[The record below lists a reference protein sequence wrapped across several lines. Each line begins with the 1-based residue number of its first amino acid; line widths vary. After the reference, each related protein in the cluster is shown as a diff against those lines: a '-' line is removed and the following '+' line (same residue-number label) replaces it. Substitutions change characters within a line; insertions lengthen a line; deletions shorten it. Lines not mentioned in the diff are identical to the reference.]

1 MTRLFAVALLVLF
14 ATGCATPQQN
24 AAVECGA
31 SGAGIGYLACK
42 LAGGSDKACAAAGGG
57 NAVGVAPCYSI
68 GREGRPEKDTDAGSS
83 KGDHVVETVY
93 YGTDRQVSGPAS
105 EPAFGT
111 TRADHL
117 TFGKV
122 EVSIPRDHRMGVLES
137 PSIWHFEF
145 REDPAKHVMVVRTS
159 TLDGAAFWA
168 AMRHDIL
175 ASSRESVLLFI
186 HGFNVSFVDAAR
198 RTAQIAYDLGFDGAP
213 VFFSWPSQGQ
223 LSPLAYAADEQ
234 AIIDAQPHLEQFL
247 RDILSQS
254 GAGNVYLIAH
264 SMGNRGLAH
273 VLVSLAA
280 KNPDAVG
287 RIKAVILAAPD
298 IGTTEFT
305 EQIAPGLLRLGAPVT
320 LYASSRDN
328 ALAASEQWHNGAR
341 LGESGVHLVVLD
353 GIETIDA
360 SDAGDDLLGH
370 SYYGGRTALSDMFYL
385 IRDGLPASRRC
396 CLRTSSLQ
404 GRPYWVFMK

>member
-1 MTRLFAVALLVLF
+1 
-14 ATGCATPQQN
+14 
-24 AAVECGA
+24 
-31 SGAGIGYLACK
+31 
-42 LAGGSDKACAAAGGG
+42 
-57 NAVGVAPCYSI
+57 
-68 GREGRPEKDTDAGSS
+68 
-83 KGDHVVETVY
+83 VY
-93 YGTDRQVSGPAS
+93 YGTDRQVTGQ
-105 EPAFGT
+105 EPEPTFGT
-111 TRADHL
+111 TRSDHL
-117 TFGKV
+117 TFGEV
-122 EVSIPRDHRMGVLES
+122 EISIPRDHRMGVLES
-137 PSIWHFEF
+137 PSIWRFEF
-145 REDPAKHVMVVRTS
+145 REDPAKHVMVVHTS

-175 ASSRESVLLFI
+175 ASSRKSVLLFI

-198 RTAQIAYDLGFDGAP
+198 RTAQMAYDLGFDGAP
-213 VFFSWPSQGQ
+213 VFFSWPSQGK

-247 RDILSQS
+247 RNILSQS

-273 VLVSLAA
+273 VLASLAA
-280 KNPDAVG
+280 NNPDAVR

-305 EQIAPGLLRLGAPVT
+305 KQIAPGLLQLGAPVT

-396 CLRTSSLQ
+396 CLHASSLQ